1 MDNVQG
7 ARTTS
12 KNYRP
17 AQADVSALDAT
28 FYEAR
33 ITNLFIPWLVD
44 EISDGA
50 WQILQEKLKKIIQKI
65 ISKGRVN
72 K

>member
-1 MDNVQG
+1 MDNIQG
-7 ARTTS
+7 ARITS

-17 AQADVSALDAT
+17 AQADVFALDVT
-28 FYEAR
+28 FYEAC
-33 ITNLFIPWLVD
+33 ITNLFLPWLVD
-44 EISDGA
+44 EIPDGA